1 MELIGHGYENVIC
14 AQPFGCLPNHIVGK
28 GMIRKIRTM
37 LPEAAESFSSERIVC
52 LCHVVDLWA
61 CIVAL
66 FEAPTPLSIS
76 KLRRLAASDMPLILL
91 SSEIMEKESDFRI
104 IEL

>member
-1 MELIGHGYENVIC
+1 MKRLERKQEKERLERQIHQQMLKEQECLMKEL
-14 AQPFGCLPNHIVGK
+14 
-28 GMIRKIRTM
+28 RTM

-66 FEAPTPLSIS
+66 FEAPTPLSITLTPVL
-76 KLRRLAASDMPLILL
+76 KPWLAERSL
-91 SSEIMEKESDFRI
+91 SGWPAGIGR
-104 IEL
+104 

>member
-1 MELIGHGYENVIC
+1 MKQLE
-14 AQPFGCLPNHIVGK
+14 
-28 GMIRKIRTM
+28 RKQEKERLERQIHQQMLKEQESLMKESRTM
-37 LPEAAESFSSERIVC
+37 LPEAAASFSSERIVC

>member
-1 MELIGHGYENVIC
+1 MKQLERKQERQRLERQIHQQMLKEQEDLMKEL
-14 AQPFGCLPNHIVGK
+14 
-28 GMIRKIRTM
+28 RSM

-91 SSEIMEKESDFRI
+91 SSESWKKRAISV
-104 IEL
+104 

>member
-1 MELIGHGYENVIC
+1 MKEL
-14 AQPFGCLPNHIVGK
+14 
-28 GMIRKIRTM
+28 RTM

-66 FEAPTPLSIS
+66 FMSLKHIS
-76 KLRRLAASDMPLILL
+76 
-91 SSEIMEKESDFRI
+91 
-104 IEL
+104 